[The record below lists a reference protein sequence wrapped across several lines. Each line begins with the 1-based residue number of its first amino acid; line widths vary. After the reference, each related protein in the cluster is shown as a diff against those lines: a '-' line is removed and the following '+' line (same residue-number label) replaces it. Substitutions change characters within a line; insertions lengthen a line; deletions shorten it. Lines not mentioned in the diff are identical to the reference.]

1 MRVLETERMMG
12 EGEREMGRGDEIK
25 RDRKRTKV
33 GQVNTK
39 FSFGQSFESQGY
51 TRYPVRR

>member
-1 MRVLETERMMG
+1 MMG

-25 RDRKRTKV
+25 RDRKRTNM